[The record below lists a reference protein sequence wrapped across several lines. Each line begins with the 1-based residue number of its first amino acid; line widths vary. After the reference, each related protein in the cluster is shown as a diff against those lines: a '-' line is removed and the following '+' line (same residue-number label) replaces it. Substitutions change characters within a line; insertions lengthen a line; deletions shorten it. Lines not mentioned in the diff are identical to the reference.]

1 MHDRVILIVLKSYRA
16 EGSHSRAFPPLSVSL
31 HSFLFAFGMAP
42 VSSNLPLDMAP
53 ASSNLPLDMVP
64 VFSNLPLF
72 SAPGHGNSGRRNKD
86 PYVENA
92 KMINKSFKAWSK
104 SQII

>member
-1 MHDRVILIVLKSYRA
+1 
-16 EGSHSRAFPPLSVSL
+16 
-31 HSFLFAFGMAP
+31 MAP
-42 VSSNLPLDMAP
+42 VSA
-53 ASSNLPLDMVP
+53 NLPLDMVP

-72 SAPGHGNSGRRNKD
+72 SAPGHGNSGRRNKA

-92 KMINKSFKAWSK
+92 KMIHKSFKAWSK